1 MISLLNVARPIAMKA
16 LQNPKILGSL
26 LVGSVGA
33 QQANE
38 IQNQLSLGNIS
49 LDDVYDTLINFASS
63 PAVSIIN
70 EMQTTPSG
78 EVYAPDQEQID
89 AERKFNEEL
98 NKKITTASET
108 PKADILITPDVQ
120 ETFEPLITLPPEF
133 KLDQEGFTPA
143 PEVKPS
149 DYIMKSEEKKTDL
162 KPNEKIFN
170 QIAGVKNHTVERNP
184 NDLFLEGWEK
194 MIFPSPKQIGSIGNY
209 AVAIDPMKRSDN
221 NFLLVKDGKVHA
233 TLELATAM
241 GQDKV
246 LELDAIGVPAEMQGQ
261 GVAKD
266 VLNELFKLADANEV
280 TIQGVAQ
287 PFGNKALNKKQL
299 ISFYKNM
306 GFEVRGDEIT
316 RKPVI
321 AKEESSLVPPI
332 DFNVIPENTSIS
344 VKPVPKKVAVD
355 KGLSENEGVYMA
367 NVDGQNV
374 DLKNKTFNTANIS
387 VTPDGIPKF
396 DVQNA
401 INRDIEKV
409 PGSKLTKVNLFKK
422 SAGWKWLDKPEG
434 GNDSFLVSVE
444 QGGKHYYTLDTNM
457 TADTQLKYYP
467 NEKSEPRLRPTA
479 YDDLVLGNKVGE
491 IDVRGKKHPVYDSIE
506 VSSPKQAVGADV
518 TPKIEMINVP
528 EKSQKDFFETSY
540 EYDTYNGR
548 IEDMEYR
555 YHGGVGDL
563 GDNQAAKSIQK
574 IDGYD
579 DYAMY
584 LQEQA
589 ENFLG
594 SEFKGFRITNT
605 KEVMQL
611 LNKQNKNKI
620 KSFTLNPKQ
629 AIKFGYFANEAF
641 MDPITTQPRGDLLV
655 IESPIK
661 STSLVMRGRPEEA
674 EVVSNTT
681 RTSIKQSRIYNPYTG
696 EVVYEPT
703 EGPLVGTQP
712 HQFETLIRTK
722 SDIAPFISDLQS
734 KYTKPDVT
742 PKTVYS
748 PQDSVLKD
756 EIRPV
761 LTKDLLKP
769 QYLKKLKDD
778 DDISCGQCYA
788 ASEAAFHMY
797 GKDNGFKSYV
807 LNSKTFPEGLDEGE
821 THWFLKNKEGEIIDP
836 TAEQFGGITIPYDKG
851 KGTGF
856 LTKNPSNAAQQIID
870 RINKSDVVEKTISP
884 KEYTPKMKTD
894 IPYDY
899 VEAVNPTKVFGEQ
912 DLRKEKYLNKTADP
926 INYSFTSNDLDQIK
940 SKVFKEYKNK
950 TGVDIEQI
958 ANNFGFKMPDL
969 DLLNN
974 SLNRDEKARYWWQ
987 QSAEWLDGLMDQ
999 LDLTKDEKNLFLEV
1013 VSTTSGGVDPAQNL
1027 KIALGVF
1034 SDMLSNRPIRMGF
1047 KTAQSLDVLLKDKES
1062 KINSPKF
1069 RNYVDSFK
1077 YFAGTDD
1084 RIPNTTIDL
1093 QMSKIFGMNPE
1104 ALAGN
1109 PDLYSL
1115 VTMVVNDLTN
1125 EVNKSIP
1132 KGEELLQPFEL
1143 QAMMWTENRGGRS
1156 TNFSEVG
1163 PQVLMQMENL
1173 GYSINRE
1180 DIKDINFVRDLQS
1193 TVRPFEESIKM
1204 TVESGTFSTPQG
1216 NKIEQIINSFP
1227 DDKVLMD
1234 KINQVNKST
1243 NLSLISKSKK
1253 NPSII
1258 EDLVSAVVGEKAEMS
1273 RLIQGFGTSEG
1284 QVGNNIIVPSVYK
1297 NNKGQMIQLSD
1308 QQRLF
1313 ILSTLGKYLDQNS
1326 VSSSN
1331 FILVDDSLQIP
1342 QGTKPTT
1349 SYYVPS
1355 TKYKSL
1361 VNDGLVDINTII
1373 GKINYGN

>member
-1 MISLLNVARPIAMKA
+1 
-16 LQNPKILGSL
+16 
-26 LVGSVGA
+26 
-33 QQANE
+33 
-38 IQNQLSLGNIS
+38 
-49 LDDVYDTLINFASS
+49 
-63 PAVSIIN
+63 
-70 EMQTTPSG
+70 
-78 EVYAPDQEQID
+78 
-89 AERKFNEEL
+89 
-98 NKKITTASET
+98 
-108 PKADILITPDVQ
+108 
-120 ETFEPLITLPPEF
+120 
-133 KLDQEGFTPA
+133 
-143 PEVKPS
+143 
-149 DYIMKSEEKKTDL
+149 
-162 KPNEKIFN
+162 
-170 QIAGVKNHTVERNP
+170 
-184 NDLFLEGWEK
+184 
-194 MIFPSPKQIGSIGNY
+194 
-209 AVAIDPMKRSDN
+209 
-221 NFLLVKDGKVHA
+221 
-233 TLELATAM
+233 
-241 GQDKV
+241 
-246 LELDAIGVPAEMQGQ
+246 
-261 GVAKD
+261 
-266 VLNELFKLADANEV
+266 
-280 TIQGVAQ
+280 
-287 PFGNKALNKKQL
+287 
-299 ISFYKNM
+299 
-306 GFEVRGDEIT
+306 
-316 RKPVI
+316 
-321 AKEESSLVPPI
+321 
-332 DFNVIPENTSIS
+332 
-344 VKPVPKKVAVD
+344 
-355 KGLSENEGVYMA
+355 
-367 NVDGQNV
+367 
-374 DLKNKTFNTANIS
+374 
-387 VTPDGIPKF
+387 
-396 DVQNA
+396 
-401 INRDIEKV
+401 
-409 PGSKLTKVNLFKK
+409 
-422 SAGWKWLDKPEG
+422 
-434 GNDSFLVSVE
+434 
-444 QGGKHYYTLDTNM
+444 
-457 TADTQLKYYP
+457 
-467 NEKSEPRLRPTA
+467 
-479 YDDLVLGNKVGE
+479 
-491 IDVRGKKHPVYDSIE
+491 
-506 VSSPKQAVGADV
+506 
-518 TPKIEMINVP
+518 
-528 EKSQKDFFETSY
+528 
-540 EYDTYNGR
+540 
-548 IEDMEYR
+548 
-555 YHGGVGDL
+555 
-563 GDNQAAKSIQK
+563 
-574 IDGYD
+574 
-579 DYAMY
+579 
-584 LQEQA
+584 
-589 ENFLG
+589 
-594 SEFKGFRITNT
+594 
-605 KEVMQL
+605 
-611 LNKQNKNKI
+611 
-620 KSFTLNPKQ
+620 
-629 AIKFGYFANEAF
+629 
-641 MDPITTQPRGDLLV
+641 
-655 IESPIK
+655 
-661 STSLVMRGRPEEA
+661 
-674 EVVSNTT
+674 
-681 RTSIKQSRIYNPYTG
+681 
-696 EVVYEPT
+696 
-703 EGPLVGTQP
+703 
-712 HQFETLIRTK
+712 
-722 SDIAPFISDLQS
+722 
-734 KYTKPDVT
+734 
-742 PKTVYS
+742 
-748 PQDSVLKD
+748 
-756 EIRPV
+756 
-761 LTKDLLKP
+761 
-769 QYLKKLKDD
+769 
-778 DDISCGQCYA
+778 
-788 ASEAAFHMY
+788 MY
-797 GKDNGFKSYV
+797 GKNNGFKSYV
-807 LNSKTFPEGLDEGE
+807 LNSKNFPEGLDEGD

-870 RINKSDVVEKTISP
+870 RVNQNNAQILSGEEFVTPKIEKTISP

-940 SKVFKEYKNK
+940 SKVFKEYKDK

-1243 NLSLISKSKK
+1243 NLSLISKSKN

-1355 TKYKSL
+1355 TKYNQKQLQELTKTSGYDFNITPVTGGFVLNTLSSQGKPDNNKIISSLENIFGKEINVGVLDTVWYGDLIERNSYEENINAFLQNDKRTDKKSGDTQSVFNDIFSKIKSISNKRDQKYQEILDSTKVINLLKKSKIELRRRGGMISVPKIPSL
-1361 VNDGLVDINTII
+1361 VNGGLVDINTVI